1 MWHDE
6 YTFGIKYSTIMNAPY
21 LIAGAE
27 TVHAQWPEVEPKDVP
42 LDTKLDTH
50 STWKWRRNRKPADA
64 DADAAA

>member
-1 MWHDE
+1 
-6 YTFGIKYSTIMNAPY
+6 MNAPY